1 MVIKSTDMGIYNPT
15 SIIESLD
22 VLRESES
29 DYSAYMVPVRHNTR
43 LNQDLIM
50 LESFVDY
57 AVSNNIED
65 AGYAINQVCE
75 VNNLSESLIGF
86 AVNEATL
93 YEDDAMLET
102 VSMLKENGYNVA
114 VAPISST
121 SSYYKELNEALILD
135 EACSGYENSPNL
147 MAYCGDYSIYSEGVI
162 NNAKERVNST
172 AKILSQKYAAL
183 KKKMGE
189 VGSKIKSA
197 TGSAKAALQNTYDKL
212 KDAASSV
219 WSKLSSLKDKAVDTA
234 SNAYNTVKGAAG
246 RAVDSIKN
254 TAGSLKD
261 KVSSKFT
268 FD

>member
-1 MVIKSTDMGIYNPT
+1 MIIKSTDMGIYSPT

-29 DYSAYMVPVRHNTR
+29 DYSAYMVPVRHNSR

-57 AVSNNIED
+57 ATSNSIDD
-65 AGYAINQVCE
+65 AGYAISQVCE
-75 VNNLSESLIGF
+75 CNNLSESLIGF

-93 YEDDAMLET
+93 YEDDKMLET
-102 VSMLKENGYNVA
+102 VTMLKEAGYNVA
-114 VAPISST
+114 VSPISSH

-135 EACSGYENSPNL
+135 EGCSGYANSPNL

-162 NNAKERVNST
+162 DTAKERATST
-172 AKILSQKYAAL
+172 AKILSNKYAAL

-189 VGSKIKSA
+189 VWAQIQKAS
-197 TGSAKAALQNTYDKL
+197 GSAKAALQNTYDKL

-219 WSKLSSLKDKAVDTA
+219 WSKLGALKNKAADMASKAVDTVKGAASKAVDTA
-234 SNAYNTVKGAAG
+234 KNAYNG
-246 RAVDSIKN
+246 I
-254 TAGSLKD
+254 KD
-261 KVSSKFT
+261 KVSTKFT

>member
-1 MVIKSTDMGIYNPT
+1 MGIYNPT

-29 DYSAYMVPVRHNTR
+29 DYSAYMVPVRHNSR
-43 LNQDLIM
+43 LDQDLIM

-57 AVSNNIED
+57 SMSNNIED
-65 AGYAINQVCE
+65 AGFAINQICE
-75 VNNLSESLIGF
+75 ANKLSESLIGF

-93 YEDDAMLET
+93 YEDDTMLET
-102 VSMLKENGYNVA
+102 VTMLKDNGYNVA
-114 VAPISST
+114 VAPISSY

-147 MAYCGDYSIYSEGVI
+147 MAYCGDYSIYSEGVVDTAKGR
-162 NNAKERVNST
+162 AKEA
-172 AKILSQKYAAL
+172 AKVLSQKYAAL

-189 VGSKIKSA
+189 VGRKIKSA

-219 WSKLSSLKDKAVDTA
+219 WSKLSALKDKAANAVG
-234 SNAYNTVKGAAG
+234 SAYNTVKGAAG
-246 RAVDSIKN
+246 RAADKVRD
-254 TAGSLKD
+254 TAGNIKD

>member
-29 DYSAYMVPVRHNTR
+29 DYSAYMVPVRHNSR
-43 LNQDLIM
+43 LDQDLIM

-57 AVSNNIED
+57 ATSNNIED
-65 AGYAINQVCE
+65 AGFAINQICE
-75 VNNLSESLIGF
+75 ANKLSESLIGF

-93 YEDDAMLET
+93 YEDDTMLET
-102 VSMLKENGYNVA
+102 VHMLKDNGYNVT

-147 MAYCGDYSIYSEGVI
+147 MAYCGDYSIYSEGVVDTAKGR
-162 NNAKERVNST
+162 AKEA
-172 AKILSQKYAAL
+172 AKVLSQKYAAL

-197 TGSAKAALQNTYDKL
+197 AGSAKVALQNTYDKL

-219 WSKLSSLKDKAVDTA
+219 WSKLSALKDKAA
-234 SNAYNTVKGAAG
+234 NAVGSVYNTVKGAAG
-246 RAVDSIKN
+246 RAADKVRD
-254 TAGSLKD
+254 TAGNIKD